1 MSTVFQVYRE
11 IRDRAH
17 VDDLELHLIDAAM
30 DIVQKTKDEN
40 ELFSAEKEKVK
51 LELLFTKSGKQGN
64 GKLEVYNPYLEEKLR
79 WFCSAERLG
88 LDDRIECLVVDM
100 STELTETW
108 AQGDQEA
115 CHVKEV
121 CGHCQETQSVEA
133 TVQEERRSKTRHHGV
148 ASCQD
153 MEAQVAWRCVRRK
166 DETSE
171 CKWLKCLDRKW
182 WRRLAIFRG

>member
-17 VDDLELHLIDAAM
+17 VDDLELHLTDAAM

-88 LDDRIECLVVDM
+88 LWW
-100 STELTETW
+100 LT
-108 AQGDQEA
+108 
-115 CHVKEV
+115 
-121 CGHCQETQSVEA
+121 
-133 TVQEERRSKTRHHGV
+133 
-148 ASCQD
+148 
-153 MEAQVAWRCVRRK
+153 
-166 DETSE
+166 
-171 CKWLKCLDRKW
+171 
-182 WRRLAIFRG
+182 